1 MCVMVPD
8 RDQSSVMDSLHMRAV
23 RRRRRRRGMH
33 GPPCYRH
40 VQTLAPRTCPK
51 RWCWV
56 DWSLEWWTLWR
67 RMHGVGR
74 PCMCYVR
81 WTVTCTRAS
90 AAERETRTGHLFCSE
105 AGPAGTQRQAKR
117 PERRTNR
124 TRRRTDGRT
133 FRSQKLPFR
142 SLVRLDDF
150 DRSMPMPVRGGTM
163 TLRRTTD
170 DHLRA
175 RRHDVPSDVD
185 VDGARRGVV
194 WCSGPA
200 SPACSRSRAN

>member
-1 MCVMVPD
+1 
-8 RDQSSVMDSLHMRAV
+8 MRAV
-23 RRRRRRRGMH
+23 RRRRRQRGMH

-56 DWSLEWWTLWR
+56 DWSLEWWTLDTMATDAWSWTP
-67 RMHGVGR
+67 MHVLRTLDSHMHSRIRSGERQGR
-74 PCMCYVR
+74 
-81 WTVTCTRAS
+81 
-90 AAERETRTGHLFCSE
+90 GICSVQRQ
-105 AGPAGTQRQAKR
+105 AGTQRQAKR

-185 VDGARRGVV
+185 VDGARRGVILRPRLT
-194 WCSGPA
+194 CMQPE
-200 SPACSRSRAN
+200 

>member
-1 MCVMVPD
+1 MPEKVVLGGLEPGVVDTGHYGDGCMELDAHACVTYVG
-8 RDQSSVMDSLHMRAV
+8 QSHA
-23 RRRRRRRGMH
+23 
-33 GPPCYRH
+33 
-40 VQTLAPRTCPK
+40 LAHPQR
-51 RWCWV
+51 
-56 DWSLEWWTLWR
+56 
-67 RMHGVGR
+67 
-74 PCMCYVR
+74 
-81 WTVTCTRAS
+81 
-90 AAERETRTGHLFCSE
+90 RETRTGHLFCSE
-105 AGPAGTQRQAKR
+105 RQAGTQRQAKR

-185 VDGARRGVV
+185 VDGARRGVILRPRLT
-194 WCSGPA
+194 CMQPE
-200 SPACSRSRAN
+200 